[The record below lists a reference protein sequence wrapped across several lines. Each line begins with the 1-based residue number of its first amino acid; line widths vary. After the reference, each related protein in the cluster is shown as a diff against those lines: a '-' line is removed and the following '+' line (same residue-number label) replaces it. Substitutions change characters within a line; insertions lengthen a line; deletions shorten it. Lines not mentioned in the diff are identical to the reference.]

1 MTPFQAAAAA
11 LTLTALVGWIN
22 ARTIKLQQSVVMF
35 AAGLLCAG
43 GLFVVQKAVGPS
55 QAYDSGQA
63 LIASLNFPEAVLGY
77 MLAFLLFAGGMQV
90 DLGEFRKRR
99 AAIWSL
105 ATLGVF
111 TSTALVTV
119 GVWGAARLLKVDL
132 PWPWALVFAALI
144 SPTDPIATL
153 ASVRQGDLSKSLGAI
168 LQGEALFNDG
178 VGLVIFTAALAL
190 LGGAAP
196 DPGHAALAIVVQ
208 AGGGLAL
215 GLGGAWIVILGMRM
229 IDDYVVELT
238 ATFALA
244 MGVYAMGEVVHV
256 SGAIAAAS
264 AGLMLGSY
272 GVDTAMSDVSER
284 YIKDVWHSVDEV
296 LNGIIFLL
304 LGLQVV
310 VTPFHMRET
319 GLWAAAIALVLLAR
333 FIVVLPWGA
342 WFRIR
347 HDERGVGVILAWG
360 GLRGALS
367 LALALTLPRGEAR
380 DVVVAMTF
388 AVVVASVMVQ
398 GLSFPA
404 LARRAHCEGSGAEEE
419 EEPDAPAEASA

>member
-11 LTLTALVGWIN
+11 LSLTALVGWIN
-22 ARTIKLQQSVVMF
+22 ARTFKLQQSVVMF

-43 GLFVVQKAVGPS
+43 GLIVVRHLPGAS
-55 QAYDSGQA
+55 QARTPGHD

-77 MLAFLLFAGGMQV
+77 MLAFLLFSGGMQV

-99 AAIWSL
+99 MAIWSL
-105 ATLGVF
+105 ATIGVF

-119 GVWGAARLLKVDL
+119 GVWGAAHLLKVDL

-153 ASVRQGDLSKSLGAI
+153 ASVRTGVLSKSLGAI

-178 VGLVIFTAALAL
+178 VGLVVFTAAVSL

-196 DPGHAALAIVVQ
+196 NPGHAALAILVQ
-208 AGGGLAL
+208 GGGGLAL
-215 GLGGAWIVILGMRM
+215 GLGGGWLVILGMRM
-229 IDDYVVELT
+229 VDDYVVELT
-238 ATFALA
+238 ASFALA

-264 AGLMLGSY
+264 AGLMVGSY
-272 GVDTAMSDVSER
+272 GIETAMSDVSQR

-304 LGLQVV
+304 LGLQVI
-310 VTPFHMRET
+310 VTPFHLRET

-347 HDERGVGVILAWG
+347 HDEHGVGVILAWG

-367 LALALTLPRGEAR
+367 LALALSLPRGAAR

-388 AVVVASVMVQ
+388 AVVVASVLVQ
-398 GLSFPA
+398 GLTFPA
-404 LARRAHCEGSGAEEE
+404 LAKRLHCGGEGESQ
-419 EEPDAPAEASA
+419 EPDAPEEASA